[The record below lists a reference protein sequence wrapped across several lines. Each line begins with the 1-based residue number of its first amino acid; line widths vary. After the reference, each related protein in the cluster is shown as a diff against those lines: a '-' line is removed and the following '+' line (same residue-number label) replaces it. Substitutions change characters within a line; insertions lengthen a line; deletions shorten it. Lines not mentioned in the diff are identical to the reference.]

1 MIERYDLAEY
11 CRSKFYQVK
20 DEENV
25 VPGMK
30 SIWTSIIVNLK
41 DNLEGDQKSLFDI
54 CEFKEKGI
62 EKEMPSEKR
71 DDSSEL
77 QRLTGFFE
85 YICKMVEK
93 HKILTKRTLTE
104 LSEDEKE
111 MYGRDYDFCVSYVWN
126 KSNKD
131 KIFRI
136 IKLRN
141 LCECNANC
149 NKACRDKEDILWNQM
164 LSNIDTTS
172 GKKK

>member
-11 CRSKFYQVK
+11 CRSKFYQLI
-20 DEENV
+20 DEGNV
-25 VPGMK
+25 DIGTK
-30 SIWTSIIVNLK
+30 IIVNLK
-41 DNLEGDQKSLFDI
+41 DNYEGNRQTLFVN
-54 CEFKEKGI
+54 CEFKKKGI
-62 EKEMPSEKR
+62 EEEMPSEKR
-71 DDSSEL
+71 DETVEL
-77 QRLTGFFE
+77 QKQKGFFE

-111 MYGRDYDFCVSYVWN
+111 MYAKDFDFCVSYVWN
-126 KSNKD
+126 KSIKD

-141 LCECNANC
+141 LCTNPECTNSICPNC
-149 NKACRDKEDILWNQM
+149 PDTDDILWNRM
-164 LSNIDTTS
+164 LSNIDATS